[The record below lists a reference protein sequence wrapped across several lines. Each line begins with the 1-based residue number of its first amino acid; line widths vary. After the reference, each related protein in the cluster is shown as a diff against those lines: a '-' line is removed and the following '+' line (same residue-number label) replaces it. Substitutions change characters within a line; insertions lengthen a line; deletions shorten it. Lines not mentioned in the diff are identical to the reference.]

1 MQAIS
6 KENAK
11 KIKADTIL
19 SLQLISPF
27 FQKAGF
33 SGDSDHK
40 EYACNAGDP
49 GSIPGSGRSPW
60 EGNGNPLPVFMLGEF
75 NGLHV
80 PKGRCI
86 C

>member
-6 KENAK
+6 KEITK

-19 SLQLISPF
+19 SVQLINPF

-33 SGDSDHK
+33 SGDSDCK

-49 GSIPGSGRSPW
+49 GSIPGSGRSPQ
-60 EGNGNPLPVFMLGEF
+60 EGNGNPLPVVLLEEC
-75 NGLHV
+75 NGLHI

>member
-6 KENAK
+6 KEITK

-19 SLQLISPF
+19 SVQLINPF

-33 SGDSDHK
+33 SGDSDCK

-49 GSIPGSGRSPW
+49 GSIPG
-60 EGNGNPLPVFMLGEF
+60 L
-75 NGLHV
+75 
-80 PKGRCI
+80 
-86 C
+86 